1 MNKKGFTL
9 VELLAVIVIIGLL
22 SGIAVVAYNTFIDN
36 ARERVYKT
44 YEDTMKAEAEM
55 YLIDN
60 SSMIPAVGGQTRI
73 EIEDLGIDP
82 IQNPDDSND
91 LCLNSY
97 VKITRGANIGINY
110 NLTYDVCLKCN
121 SYKSAVCE

>member
-1 MNKKGFTL
+1 MNRKGFTL
-9 VELLAVIVIIGLL
+9 VELLAVIVIIGFL
-22 SGIAVVAYNTFIDN
+22 SSIAVIAYNSFIDN

-60 SSMIPAVGGQTRI
+60 PSVLPAVGGQTRI

-97 VKITRGANIGINY
+97 VLIKRGANIGINH

>member
-1 MNKKGFTL
+1 MNRKGFTL
-9 VELLAVIVIIGLL
+9 VELLAVIVIIGAL
-22 SGIAVVAYNTFIDN
+22 SSIAVVAYNTFIDN

-82 IQNPDDSND
+82 IENPDDSND

-97 VKITRGANIGINY
+97 VLIKRGANIGINH
-110 NLTYDVCLKCN
+110 NFTYDVCLKCN